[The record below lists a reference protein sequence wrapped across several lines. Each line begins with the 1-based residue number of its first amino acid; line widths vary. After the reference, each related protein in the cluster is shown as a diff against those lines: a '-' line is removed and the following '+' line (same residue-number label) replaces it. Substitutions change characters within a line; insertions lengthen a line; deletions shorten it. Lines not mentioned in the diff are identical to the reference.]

1 MKSSTLLKSVVPAQQ
16 KRSRKVEKKLITTV
30 TKMLNTGV
38 PYEEISV
45 GDIARKA
52 GISVGGFYA
61 RFGSKESLLLAAL
74 VSTPL
79 DELGIALRDFLNS
92 AVSNQLSVR
101 EIIRG
106 NLAIFADSYVEHKFL
121 FREAALYLRG
131 NVQSDLN
138 EVAMSHNEQF
148 RKQFHEIILKERSSI
163 GHPNPTAAIDMCII
177 FTMAAI
183 REILLFP
190 ETTSH
195 LERFDRTRMVDELTD
210 VCCAYLRVR

>member
-1 MKSSTLLKSVVPAQQ
+1 MKQYLAKPVMDLYNPNTNSILFLKESQVKSSTLLKSVVPAQQ

-92 AVSNQLSVR
+92 AVSNHLSVR

-106 NLAIFADSYVEHKFL
+106 NWQYSLTLMWNTSSCFVKRHYIF
-121 FREAALYLRG
+121 G
-131 NVQSDLN
+131 
-138 EVAMSHNEQF
+138 AMYSQ
-148 RKQFHEIILKERSSI
+148 
-163 GHPNPTAAIDMCII
+163 T
-177 FTMAAI
+177 
-183 REILLFP
+183 
-190 ETTSH
+190 
-195 LERFDRTRMVDELTD
+195 
-210 VCCAYLRVR
+210 